1 MWRIRFKVL
10 LGLAVVMSGAQRS
23 GLAQKVAY
31 GEESKANP
39 MTVESLREAGTAG
52 LEKALAAYDRVRLGA
67 AKPQPGELQ
76 RLSAEIDR
84 IAAQRH
90 ATISRLYWYTDL
102 DEAKRAAKQAG
113 KPILSLRM
121 LGKLTDEFSCANSR
135 FFRTALYANE
145 KVSKTMRENFV
156 LHWQSVR
163 PVPKVTIDF
172 GDGRVLQRTV
182 TGNSAHYVLDAAGEP
197 LDVLPGLYSPK
208 EFQAWLDR
216 TLALTAVYRD
226 TDELGN
232 AVEQS
237 KRSILRNY
245 HFKRLAAIREN
256 GKRDIKQVAPHLLG
270 YGDHDAEYGGY
281 GGEFGGY
288 GSESAGGDLNG
299 LLNVSAIEASTRA
312 YSKAGPELPVLEAI
326 QVSPQQTDRIVTKKL
341 WRRLAELYRDDV
353 QLDERSVAVM
363 RQDNPTAFQAG
374 ALAATKYI
382 AEDPLLQVVQQFEE
396 SIALDTVRNEYLL
409 HRQLHSWF
417 TESTVAL
424 DYDTLNERVYA
435 ELFLTPS
442 SDPWLGLV
450 PANTYTA
457 LQNDGLSRDASVK
470 IPYGRER

>member
-1 MWRIRFKVL
+1 MWQIRFM
-10 LGLAVVMSGAQRS
+10 VVMSLVAVSTASRS
-23 GLAQKVAY
+23 GLAQKVGY
-31 GEESKANP
+31 GEKP
-39 MTVESLREAGTAG
+39 KTPTMTVESLRKAGPAG
-52 LEKALAAYDRVRLGA
+52 LKKALAAYDRVRFGA
-67 AKPQPGELQ
+67 AQPQPDELK

-102 DEAKRAAKQAG
+102 DAAKRTSRETD

-145 KVSKTMRENFV
+145 AISKTMRENFV

-182 TGNSAHYVLDAAGEP
+182 TGNSAHYVLNAAGEP

-216 TLALTAVYRD
+216 TLALTAEYLDAENPGGDVAQR
-226 TDELGN
+226 
-232 AVEQS
+232 Q
-237 KRSILRNY
+237 RSIVRNY
-245 HFKRLAAIREN
+245 HYNRLATIREN
-256 GKRDIKQVAPHLLG
+256 WERDIMQVAPQLLA
-270 YGDHDAEYGGY
+270 GDSYSGEYGGY
-281 GGEFGGY
+281 GGGRGGY
-288 GSESAGGDLNG
+288 GAASSDGDFSG

-312 YSKAGPELPVLEAI
+312 FSKAGPELPVLEAI
-326 QVSPQQTDRIVTKKL
+326 QVSPQQTDRIVTEKL
-341 WRRLAELYRDDV
+341 WRRLAESYRDEV
-353 QLDERSVAVM
+353 RLDEQSVAVM
-363 RQDNPTAFQAG
+363 RRDNPTAFQAG
-374 ALAATKYI
+374 ALAVAKRA

-409 HRQLHSWF
+409 HRQLHSWLA
-417 TESTVAL
+417 ESTAAL
-424 DYDTLNERVYA
+424 DYDALNERVYA

-457 LQNDGLSRDASVK
+457 LQNDGLSRDVSVK
-470 IPYGRER
+470 IPYGRQR

>member
-1 MWRIRFKVL
+1 MWQIRFM
-10 LGLAVVMSGAQRS
+10 VVMSLVAVAIASRS
-23 GLAQKVAY
+23 GLAQKLAY
-31 GEESKANP
+31 GEKSKTP
-39 MTVESLREAGTAG
+39 TMTVENLREAGPAG

-67 AKPQPGELQ
+67 AKPKPGELE
-76 RLSAEIDR
+76 RLSAEVDR
-84 IAAQRH
+84 VAAQRH
-90 ATISRLYWYTDL
+90 ATISRLYWHTDL
-102 DEAKRAAKQAG
+102 GEAKRAAKQAG

-145 KVSKTMRENFV
+145 AVSKTMRENFV

-216 TLALTAVYRD
+216 TLALTTEYQDAENPGGDVARRRR
-226 TDELGN
+226 N
-232 AVEQS
+232 IV
-237 KRSILRNY
+237 RNY
-245 HFKRLAAIREN
+245 HYNRLAAIREN
-256 GKRDIKQVAPHLLG
+256 WERDIKQVAPHLLARG
-270 YGDHDAEYGGY
+270 SYS
-281 GGEFGGY
+281 GEFGGY
-288 GSESAGGDLNG
+288 GGYSSESAVDDLNG
-299 LLNVSAIEASTRA
+299 LLNVSAIEASARA

-326 QVSPQQTDRIVTKKL
+326 QVSPQQTDRIVTEKL
-341 WRRLAELYRDDV
+341 WRRLAKLYRDEV
-353 QLDERSVAVM
+353 RLDEQSVTVM

-382 AEDPLLQVVQQFEE
+382 AEDPLLRVVQQFEE

-417 TESTVAL
+417 AESTATL
-424 DYDTLNERVYA
+424 DYDALNERVYA

-457 LQNDGLSRDASVK
+457 LQNDGLARDVSVK
-470 IPYGRER
+470 IPYGRQR